1 MVTHLMKGRTI
12 CPKCNHEFVFDLQDD
27 EKKQDVICPKCS
39 KKFTIKP
46 KPSKSGTE
54 KECSWEEHGEP
65 RKTIL
70 SKIKPKTKMP
80 MVAAILL
87 ICIFIIGTTTAFFS
101 ETFIN
106 STSDIGS
113 QIGLSGSI
121 EILVTDLE
129 NNSLENAL
137 IIINDN
143 NKYTNNKGILSL
155 DDVKLGIISLKIS
168 LSGYKDKTTEILV
181 TPFVTTKSTIRL
193 EEGSGVSEKTDFDN
207 LGCSFVLIIFTVF
220 ALIAFVACLKR
231 QHFDVA
237 IAGSLLSIFSFG
249 FFFVCSILSII
260 TFVIIL
266 KSREEFKNGKKGKI
280 F

>member
-1 MVTHLMKGRTI
+1 MKGRTI
-12 CPKCNHEFVFDLQDD
+12 CPKCNHEFVFELKDE
-27 EKKQDVICPKCS
+27 EKKHDVICPKCS

-46 KPSKSGTE
+46 KPSKTGLE

-65 RKTIL
+65 RKTVL
-70 SKIKPKTKMP
+70 SKIKPRTKMP
-80 MVAAILL
+80 MIAAILL
-87 ICIFIIGTTTAFFS
+87 ICIFVIGATTAFFS

-121 EILVTDLE
+121 EIQVKDLE

-137 IIINDN
+137 VTINDI
-143 NKYTNNKGILSL
+143 NKFTNNKGILSL
-155 DDVKLGIISLKIS
+155 DDVKLGIMSLEVS
-168 LSGYKDKTTEILV
+168 FTGYKEKTAEILV
-181 TPFVTTKSTIRL
+181 TPFITTKSTIRL
-193 EEGSGVSEKTDFDN
+193 EEGSGESEKTEFDTI
-207 LGCSFVLIIFTVF
+207 GCSFVLIIFTIF

-260 TFVIIL
+260 TFIIIL